1 MTLSGLRVLPPPR
14 VAERHHENAVEPPH
28 RAAPPARVERPA
40 PRVERAVRGGGGGY
54 GGEAQ
59 REGQAA
65 AVDFCPWGAEILI
78 GNDILRTA
86 GGELP
91 GIRAL

>member
-1 MTLSGLRVLPPPR
+1 MAALVPTAGEHSESIMRMR
-14 VAERHHENAVEPPH
+14 SH

>member
-1 MTLSGLRVLPPPR
+1 
-14 VAERHHENAVEPPH
+14 
-28 RAAPPARVERPA
+28 
-40 PRVERAVRGGGGGY
+40 
-54 GGEAQ
+54 
-59 REGQAA
+59 
-65 AVDFCPWGAEILI
+65 VDFCPWGAEILI